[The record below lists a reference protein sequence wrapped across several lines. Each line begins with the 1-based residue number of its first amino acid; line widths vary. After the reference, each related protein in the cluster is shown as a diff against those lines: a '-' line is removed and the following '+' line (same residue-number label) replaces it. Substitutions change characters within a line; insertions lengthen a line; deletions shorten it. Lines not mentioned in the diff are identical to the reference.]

1 MRIQRPTAWALAAAT
16 WLGATAAGAT
26 VVERVVAVV
35 GERAILLSDV
45 RERATPALARI
56 AEEVPSGA
64 QRAAATSQL
73 YKALV
78 ERMVDEEL
86 EQRAASRAKV
96 VVSAQEVDQALAR
109 IAGQNHLSVD
119 AVIAEAERAGL
130 GEQQYRNEI
139 RRQVLEAKLLN
150 LRLQGRIRVTET
162 DLQAAYRKLMLD
174 ERRKLWFRPAI
185 IVVQAPR
192 ALGREKVEAR
202 RELAEDIV
210 EQLRKGA
217 DFSALA
223 RTYSEDPESRAR
235 GGALE
240 QVRAG
245 RLPPILDKL
254 ALSLEV
260 GEVAEPVR
268 VGDALYVLTI
278 LEREESQLPAYA
290 EARGELGERVY
301 LEKMSE
307 ARRHWLDGL
316 RRRTHV
322 EIRF

>member
-1 MRIQRPTAWALAAAT
+1 MRPTTALALAAAAL
-16 WLGATAAGAT
+16 LGATAAGAT

-35 GERAILLSDV
+35 GDRAILLSDV

-56 AEEVPSGA
+56 SEELPAGA

-73 YKALV
+73 YKALI

-109 IAGQNHLSVD
+109 IAAQNRLNVD

-130 GEQQYRNEI
+130 SEQQYRNEI

-150 LRLQGRIRVTET
+150 LRLQGRIRVTEA
-162 DLQAAYRKLMLD
+162 DLQTAYRKLVLE

-192 ALGREKVEAR
+192 GLGREKVEAR

-210 EQLRKGA
+210 EQARKGA
-217 DFSALA
+217 DFSTLA
-223 RTYSEDPESRAR
+223 RPYSEDPDTRAR
-235 GGALE
+235 GGLLDP
-240 QVRAG
+240 VRAG
-245 RLPPILDKL
+245 RLAPVLDKL
-254 ALSLEV
+254 ALGLEV
-260 GEVAEPVR
+260 GEVAAPVR

-278 LEREESQLPAYA
+278 VEREETQLPPYA

-301 LEKMSE
+301 LDKMSQ

-316 RRRTHV
+316 RRRTHI

>member
-1 MRIQRPTAWALAAAT
+1 
-16 WLGATAAGAT
+16 
-26 VVERVVAVV
+26 
-35 GERAILLSDV
+35 
-45 RERATPALARI
+45 
-56 AEEVPSGA
+56 
-64 QRAAATSQL
+64 
-73 YKALV
+73 
-78 ERMVDEEL
+78 MVDEEL

-109 IAGQNHLSVD
+109 IAAQNRLNVD

-130 GEQQYRNEI
+130 SEQQYRNEI

-150 LRLQGRIRVTET
+150 LRLQGRIRVTEA
-162 DLQAAYRKLMLD
+162 DLQTAYRKLVLE

-192 ALGREKVEAR
+192 GLGREKVEAR

-210 EQLRKGA
+210 EQARKGA
-217 DFSALA
+217 DFSTLA
-223 RTYSEDPESRAR
+223 RTYSEDPDTRAR
-235 GGALE
+235 GGLLDP
-240 QVRAG
+240 VRTG
-245 RLPPILDKL
+245 RLAPVLDKL
-254 ALSLEV
+254 ALGLEV
-260 GEVAEPVR
+260 GEVAAPVR

-278 LEREESQLPAYA
+278 VEREETQLPPYA

-301 LEKMSE
+301 LDKMSQ

-316 RRRTHV
+316 RRRTHI